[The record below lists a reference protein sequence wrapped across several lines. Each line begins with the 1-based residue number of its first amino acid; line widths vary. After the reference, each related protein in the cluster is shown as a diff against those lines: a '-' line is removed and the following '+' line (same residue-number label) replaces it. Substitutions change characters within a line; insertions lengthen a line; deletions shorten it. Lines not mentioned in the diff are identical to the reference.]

1 MGLEKGDGF
10 RIRTTVEKA
19 KVPKIHKD
27 NEQEGSH
34 QIGEIIPMCWRQ
46 IRNQVR
52 SDGRKRGGGG
62 GWSGKQKC
70 NCLSKTLQEGEVLA
84 HSVKCWPHKLN
95 GLDYGPLQNNLS
107 TVAKGQA
114 NA

>member
-1 MGLEKGDGF
+1 MELEKGDGF
-10 RIRTTVEKA
+10 RITTTEEKA

-52 SDGRKRGGGG
+52 SDGRKGAGDPGNRSATASLKHYRREKF
-62 GWSGKQKC
+62 WLTQ
-70 NCLSKTLQEGEVLA
+70 
-84 HSVKCWPHKLN
+84 
-95 GLDYGPLQNNLS
+95 
-107 TVAKGQA
+107 
-114 NA
+114 